1 MKTLKTL
8 SLLAMLA
15 VAAACS
21 KQENAPAPKLEA
33 AAASTSDVKSG
44 PGYECLDVYDPVC
57 GSDGKTYSNA
67 CYARRAGITSYT
79 RGACDGSGGPI

>member
-15 VAAACS
+15 LASACG
-21 KQENAPAPKLEA
+21 KQENAPAPKLE
-33 AAASTSDVKSG
+33 AASTSDVKSG

-67 CYARRAGITSYT
+67 CYARRAGVTTYT

>member
-15 VAAACS
+15 VAAACG

-33 AAASTSDVKSG
+33 SSTSDVKN
-44 PGYECLDVYDPVC
+44 PYNCLDVYDPVC

-79 RGACDGSGGPI
+79 KGACDGSGGPI

>member
-1 MKTLKTL
+1 MKTVKTL
-8 SLLAMLA
+8 ALLAVLA
-15 VAAACS
+15 FSGACS
-21 KQENAPAPKLEA
+21 KEDAAPVAAPA
-33 AAASTSDVKSG
+33 AAASSDVKAG

-67 CYARRAGITSYT
+67 CYARRAGVTSYT